1 MLKSESCYNKLLF
14 SSSLSY
20 MTVSSMLQQL
30 AQRRDLNIV
39 TYLVSALAQNRM
51 LSPLSLQ
58 QYIFIHEV
66 INT

>member
-51 LSPLSLQ
+51 LCPPSLQ

-66 INT
+66 IKT